1 MRGVSPVLKLP
12 HHQVGASPT
21 SIRDGGRPCSQ
32 SSIISQ
38 GGVGLGG
45 VGEGGW
51 GKGGLG
57 NGGDHECSRRCHE
70 LHLSLL
76 DFVADCVSTPHMA
89 QAISDVVGW
98 CLEHS
103 WSPPFPDTPYPT
115 PLPKP
120 PPCEMVEDWEHLCQ
134 SMSIQCQS
142 ATSSMSISHYNTIL
156 WSSNPCQSWQIH
168 ANPSH
173 SNANPKPLLST
184 FWAREK
190 KSDSRR
196 EVRWTLIQRGSNGR
210 GNTKDVKQAFKWQPT
225 SARNN
230 TRIMQLSIEVVPT
243 SWQKPKVRHRALRQR
258 AKAFTIVCIGSLTT
272 VSCKEIVFYAHTI

>member
-1 MRGVSPVLKLP
+1 MSGTLMIPTLP
-12 HHQVGASPT
+12 WH
-21 SIRDGGRPCSQ
+21 
-32 SSIISQ
+32 
-38 GGVGLGG
+38 
-45 VGEGGW
+45 
-51 GKGGLG
+51 
-57 NGGDHECSRRCHE
+57 
-70 LHLSLL
+70 
-76 DFVADCVSTPHMA
+76 
-89 QAISDVVGW
+89 
-98 CLEHS
+98 
-103 WSPPFPDTPYPT
+103 
-115 PLPKP
+115 PLPNP
-120 PPCEMVEDWEHLCQ
+120 PSQTPPCEMVEDWEHLCQ

-142 ATSSMSISHYNTIL
+142 ATNSMSISHYNTIL